1 MLEKKVIK
9 DKKNDQV
16 KKEEPSIQ
24 STKTGDRKTSN
35 FSQVLAR
42 KILVS
47 TVVASWKFFDYVTN
61 TWLAR
66 KLCKF
71 H

>member
-9 DKKNDQV
+9 DKKNDQ
-16 KKEEPSIQ
+16 EEPSIQ
-24 STKTGDRKTSN
+24 STKIGDRKTSN

-61 TWLAR
+61 MWLAR

>member
-24 STKTGDRKTSN
+24 SIKTGDRKTSN

-47 TVVASWKFFDYVTN
+47 TVVAS
-61 TWLAR
+61 
-66 KLCKF
+66 
-71 H
+71 

>member
-9 DKKNDQV
+9 DEKNDQV

-24 STKTGDRKTSN
+24 SSKPGDRKTSN

-42 KILVS
+42 KILS
-47 TVVASWKFFDYVTN
+47 LSRWSLRENSSIT
-61 TWLAR
+61 
-66 KLCKF
+66 
-71 H
+71 